1 MRLHVKSRYLN
12 LEDPA
17 IMGILNVTPDSFSDG
32 GKFVDPGRAL
42 ARAEEMVRE
51 GAVIIDVGGE
61 STRPG
66 SRPVDADEE
75 IARVIPVIRRI
86 KDQLDLPVSID
97 TCKERVARVAVEE
110 GGADIVN
117 DISGLRFSERM
128 AETVA
133 RLQVPV
139 VLMHIRG
146 TPENMQ
152 QNPEYADV
160 VKELSEYF
168 SERIRYARSRGIQA
182 DRIILDPGIGF
193 GKRLRDNID
202 LLRNLDAFAVFDCP
216 LMVGVSRKSFLGALG
231 GELVPEERVPET
243 LAAGLAAVLRGANLL
258 RVHDVAAAVRSIKV
272 FRALGML
279 DGRKDVAQ

>member
-1 MRLHVKSRYLN
+1 MKLHVKNNYLT
-12 LEDPA
+12 LDEPV

-32 GKFVDPGRAL
+32 GEFSDPGRAV
-42 ARAEEMVRE
+42 ARAGEMVRE
-51 GAVIIDVGGE
+51 GAGIIDVGGE

-66 SRPVDADEE
+66 SRSVDADEE
-75 IARVIPVIRRI
+75 ISRVLPVIRRI
-86 KDQLDLPVSID
+86 KDELDVPVSVD

-133 RLQVPV
+133 GLEVPV
-139 VLMHIRG
+139 IIMHIQG

-152 QNPEYADV
+152 RNPQYVDV

-168 SERIRYARSRGIQA
+168 SERIRYARSRGIGA

-202 LLRNLDAFAVFDCP
+202 ILRNLDAFSVFDCP

-231 GELVPEERVPET
+231 GELDPAARIPET
-243 LAAGLAAVLRGANLL
+243 LAAGLAAVQRGANLL
-258 RVHDVAAAVRSIKV
+258 RVHDVAAAVRALKV

-279 DGRKDVAQ
+279 EEPGGGR